1 MSKLIGA
8 ELPDDLF
15 RWLSDGLETNA
26 EKVILVCTI
35 DEEGWPHPAMLS
47 CLEVVARNRGN
58 IRLAPYK
65 NSSTT
70 RNMRR
75 NRKLTMMVI
84 DERVAYYIKGS
95 VEELEH
101 DMKSSPHVSK
111 LNMRV
116 EQVLTDQADEQ
127 IESGVFVSSA
137 PMYEAPNLA
146 ARIANARAVL
156 KELLDE
162 R

>member
-15 RWLSDGLETNA
+15 RWLSEGLETNA

-47 CLEVVARNRGN
+47 CLEVVAKNRGN

-70 RNMRR
+70 WNMRR
-75 NRKLTMMVI
+75 NGKLTMMVI
-84 DERVAYYIKGS
+84 DERVAYYITGS
-95 VEELEH
+95 VEELAR
-101 DMKSSPHVSK
+101 DMKCSSHVSK
-111 LNMRV
+111 LNMKV
-116 EQVLTDQADEQ
+116 EQVQTDQADEQ
-127 IESGVFVSSA
+127 IESGVCVASA
-137 PMYEAPNLA
+137 PTYKDPNLA
-146 ARIANARAVL
+146 ARIAEARGVL
-156 KELLDE
+156 RELLD
-162 R
+162 